1 MLAEWGVTKA
11 PLTVLVNNPAADQK
25 RLTAAA
31 GEVSRITPPSFWAP
45 PNDPVAVVIG
55 GYPGTLSWS
64 DIAEMDATSYSVH
77 SCGGTAALGCDM
89 TNVNPNTLFRYQGL
103 DINKMNQNRQPSIV
117 PLLNTWLSTPPPA
130 TVPAMDINVLQINQN
145 EQRWHQ
151 QTNLPTSTQ
160 SGLLERDSP
169 PPVPGDTRFDQLEK
183 LRQQLEI
190 GTK

>member
-11 PLTVLVNNPAADQK
+11 PLTVFVNNPAADK
-25 RLTAAA
+25 ERLTAAA
-31 GEVSRITPPSFWAP
+31 SAVSPITPSFWAP

-64 DIAEMDATSYSVH
+64 DVAEMDATSYSVH

-89 TNVNPNTLFRYQGL
+89 TNVNPNKLFRYQGL

-117 PLLNTWLSTPPPA
+117 PLLNTWLSTPPPEA
-130 TVPAMDINVLQINQN
+130 VPAMDINVLQINQN
-145 EQRWHQ
+145 EHRWHQ
-151 QTNLPTSTQ
+151 QANLPTPTLPRSLGKDGTQ
-160 SGLLERDSP
+160 PAPD
-169 PPVPGDTRFDQLEK
+169 DARFDRLEE
-183 LRQQLEI
+183 LRRQLEI